1 MWSVLPKLEAYKQFR
16 REGVRCLTGGGILT
30 YKIRVTDG
38 KSSTLMALITV
49 LLIDEEGLDSDE
61 SAHTKFHQRELP
73 KHQQIHEVHKSTL
86 GAGETPTV
94 VGTLPSDNRSIG
106 KFIRLFRATTIL
118 RPSLACPI
126 RA

>member
-1 MWSVLPKLEAYKQFR
+1 M
-16 REGVRCLTGGGILT
+16 T
-30 YKIRVTDG
+30 
-38 KSSTLMALITV
+38 LITV
-49 LLIDEEGLDSDE
+49 LLIDAEGLDSDE

-86 GAGETPTV
+86 NAGEIPTV

-118 RPSLACPI
+118 KPSLACPV
-126 RA
+126 RV